1 MTKILVLH
9 SSPRPADV
17 AVTRRLTAILVER
30 LVAEHQDAEVVYFD
44 LALAQPAPVG
54 AALVTGAR
62 KAPGE
67 RTDAEH
73 AAVEVAEAMI
83 GQLFAAD
90 ILVIGAPM
98 SNFGVPSVLKTWIA
112 NVSVAGKT
120 FRYDADGGAHGR
132 VTGKTAYIVT
142 SRGGGY
148 GDAGPEAEN
157 FADSHVR
164 FALALVGI
172 VDLHVIAADWQ
183 ALFPEARRDG
193 FEIARQRIIELVPA

>member
-1 MTKILVLH
+1 MTNILVLH

-30 LVAEHQDAEVVYFD
+30 LVAEHRDAEVVYFD
-44 LALAQPAPVG
+44 LAVAQPAHVG
-54 AALVTGAR
+54 AALLTGAR

-67 RTDAEH
+67 RTEAEH
-73 AAVEVAEAMI
+73 AAVDAAEAMI
-83 GQLFAAD
+83 AQLLAAD

-98 SNFGVPSVLKTWIA
+98 YNFGVPSVLKAWID

-120 FRYDADGGAHGR
+120 FHYDADGRAHGL

-148 GDAGPEAEN
+148 GDAGPEAGN

-193 FEIARQRIIELVPA
+193 FEIARQRIIALVPA